1 MYYGWRAKIGLIIPV
16 NGAAPEYEFHKYAP
30 DGVATLTQRLLFEKV
45 DRTGLEALGAQVEDA
60 ARLLAHAGPDLLMFG
75 CTTGSLIKGAGYD
88 AELCRRMEAAAGGI
102 PSLTTST
109 AVLRA
114 LKALKAKKVAVATP
128 YSAAVDEA
136 ERKFLE
142 DNGFEVLSIRG
153 LGYTEPNCMPATTFN
168 QMYRLSG
175 EVMCPEADVLFVS
188 CTGLGVADC
197 IPMLERD
204 FGVPVVT
211 SNQASLW
218 CALRALSIRDDVG
231 LGELFRH

>member
-1 MYYGWRAKIGLIIPV
+1 M
-16 NGAAPEYEFHKYAP
+16 
-30 DGVATLTQRLLFEKV
+30 
-45 DRTGLEALGAQVEDA
+45 
-60 ARLLAHAGPDLLMFG
+60 
-75 CTTGSLIKGAGYD
+75 
-88 AELCRRMEAAAGGI
+88 
-102 PSLTTST
+102 
-109 AVLRA
+109 
-114 LKALKAKKVAVATP
+114 
-128 YSAAVDEA
+128 DEA

-188 CTGLGVADC
+188 CTGLGVADG